1 MDLLVEKGNNKTYLS
16 QLGFLVTS
24 FEEEAPT
31 IARNSTNIQGRSGSV
46 DFGGWHESKKVKL
59 EGFYRAE
66 DQYEEET
73 LKERLFAL
81 LSDPEGIYI
90 TEMRGEI
97 GQGFE
102 RPGETEGEVYEHMM
116 TRPSHKRFYVY
127 ASSIENE
134 LQGNV
139 GGTVL
144 YKMSVEFTTLKL
156 PYGESVPR
164 DLLLSND
171 GVKPTYGE
179 NMLIN
184 TGGNI
189 LPSIFGGNYSVK
201 AGTDATSTNGETKVI
216 GNDNTQDL
224 YYRFMEPNVAKMY
237 GLSVGK
243 KYWINGEIRQSVQH
257 SIVIR
262 AQYATSG
269 GTWHNFISE
278 PITPTTSFKK
288 FSVSFTIPEGAVG
301 FFISI
306 QEYNFNNGDSFTFR
320 KLKLEEGQATPWS
333 PASSDPEYNKW
344 YLDTHYNTNNL
355 VIPYAGT
362 VPCNQLEQGFIVEF
376 TARQSG
382 GGVTLNLNGTKLT
395 YSGSI
400 VSGDVLRMSGYE
412 YTKNGLSVVR
422 TTNKAY
428 FKLLP
433 NVNNTLSASLHGTIK
448 VLNFQNLYA

>member
-24 FEEEAPT
+24 FEEGAPT

-102 RPGETEGEVYEHMM
+102 RPGETEGDIYEHMM

-144 YKMSVEFTTLKL
+144 YKTSVEFTTLKL

-164 DLLLSND
+164 DLD
-171 GVKPTYGE
+171 IK
-179 NMLIN
+179 
-184 TGGNI
+184 
-189 LPSIFGGNYSVK
+189 
-201 AGTDATSTNGETKVI
+201 
-216 GNDNTQDL
+216 
-224 YYRFMEPNVAKMY
+224 PNVPYY
-237 GLSVGK
+237 G
-243 KYWINGEIRQSVQH
+243 R
-257 SIVIR
+257 
-262 AQYATSG
+262 
-269 GTWHNFISE
+269 
-278 PITPTTSFKK
+278 
-288 FSVSFTIPEGAVG
+288 
-301 FFISI
+301 
-306 QEYNFNNGDSFTFR
+306 
-320 KLKLEEGQATPWS
+320 
-333 PASSDPEYNKW
+333 
-344 YLDTHYNTNNL
+344 NL
-355 VIPYAGT
+355 LT
-362 VPCNQLEQGFIVEF
+362 
-376 TARQSG
+376 
-382 GGVTLNLNGTKLT
+382 GTKAVKT
-395 YSGSI
+395 G
-400 VSGDVLRMSGYE
+400 
-412 YTKNGLSVVR
+412 
-422 TTNKAY
+422 
-428 FKLLP
+428 
-433 NVNNTLSASLHGTIK
+433 
-448 VLNFQNLYA
+448 

>member
-24 FEEEAPT
+24 FEEGAPT

-144 YKMSVEFTTLKL
+144 YKTSVEFTTMKL

-164 DLLLSND
+164 DLDVKPNVPYIGTNLLKNTGDLSANWSFSFKGTVDTSQKPAILHDPMSLITSGNHLIAQQQLND
-171 GVKPTYGE
+171 GLLQPSTTYTASFYAKG
-179 NMLIN
+179 
-184 TGGNI
+184 TGTF
-189 LPSIFGGNYSVK
+189 LFFCFP
-201 AGTDATSTNGETKVI
+201 D
-216 GNDNTQDL
+216 
-224 YYRFMEPNVAKMY
+224 
-237 GLSVGK
+237 
-243 KYWINGEIRQSVQH
+243 
-257 SIVIR
+257 
-262 AQYATSG
+262 
-269 GTWHNFISE
+269 
-278 PITPTTSFKK
+278 
-288 FSVSFTIPEGAVG
+288 VSEGASDTLTSIKLTSDYKLYTIT
-301 FFISI
+301 FTTLPNISGNK
-306 QEYNFNNGDSFTFR
+306 NFLLR
-320 KLKLEEGQATPWS
+320 KDYSASNPDQNTLEAYVYGLKLEKGSVATPWS
-333 PASSDPEYNKW
+333 PAPEDSGYNEW
-344 YLDTHYNTNNL
+344 YIDTYYNTDNL

-362 VPCNQLEQGFIVEF
+362 VPCSQLEQGFAIEF
-376 TARQSG
+376 TAKEGGSG
-382 GGVTLNLNGTKLT
+382 LKIDINGKEFV
-395 YSGSI
+395 YDGQ
-400 VSGDVLRMSGYE
+400 VYDGDVLKLSGYE

-422 TTNKAY
+422 MTNKAY

-433 NVNNTLSASLHGTIK
+433 GVNNTLSASLHGTIK

>member
-24 FEEEAPT
+24 FEEGAPT

-134 LQGNV
+134 FQGNV

-144 YKMSVEFTTLKL
+144 YKTSVEFTTLKL

-164 DLLLSND
+164 DLD
-171 GVKPTYGE
+171 VKPNIPYYGK
-179 NMLIN
+179 NLI
-184 TGGNI
+184 TGTKAVKTGV
-189 LPSIFGGNYSVK
+189 FK
-201 AGTDATSTNGETKVI
+201 AGSQWIGGSPINQVSIIGGKTYTYSISMITMGHTGHSSISWLDADKNIISAQAGK
-216 GNDNTQDL
+216 DN
-224 YYRFMEPNVAKMY
+224 
-237 GLSVGK
+237 
-243 KYWINGEIRQSVQH
+243 
-257 SIVIR
+257 
-262 AQYATSG
+262 
-269 GTWHNFISE
+269 
-278 PITPTTSFKK
+278 
-288 FSVSFTIPEGAVG
+288 
-301 FFISI
+301 
-306 QEYNFNNGDSFTFR
+306 
-320 KLKLEEGQATPWS
+320 PWS
-333 PASSDPEYNKW
+333 ANGGRFTNTFTAPSNAAYANLIPWYFSNVYTSDTNISWNQEKFEAGTSASPWTPAPEDPEYNQW
-344 YLDTHYNTNNL
+344 YINTYYNTDNL

-362 VPCNQLEQGFIVEF
+362 VPCSQLEQGFSIEF
-376 TARQSG
+376 TAKESG
-382 GGVTLNLNGTKLT
+382 SNLRINVNGTEFA
-395 YSGSI
+395 YNGQ
-400 VSGDVLRMSGYE
+400 VYNGDVLKLSGYE

-422 TTNKAY
+422 STNKAY

-433 NVNNTLSASLHGTIK
+433 NVTNTLSASLHGTIK

>member
-24 FEEEAPT
+24 FEEGAPT

-144 YKMSVEFTTLKL
+144 YKTSVEFTTLKL

-164 DLLLSND
+164 DLDIKPNVPYYGRNLLTGTKAVKT
-171 GVKPTYGE
+171 GV
-179 NMLIN
+179 
-184 TGGNI
+184 
-189 LPSIFGGNYSVK
+189 VK
-201 AGTDATSTNGETKVI
+201 AGSQWISGSSLAQVSVVGGKTYTYSISMITMGHTGHSSISWLDADKNIISAQAGKDNPWAANGGRFTNTFTAPNNAAYANLIPWYFSQSYTSDTNISWNQEKFEAG
-216 GNDNTQDL
+216 
-224 YYRFMEPNVAKMY
+224 
-237 GLSVGK
+237 
-243 KYWINGEIRQSVQH
+243 
-257 SIVIR
+257 
-262 AQYATSG
+262 TSASP
-269 GTWHNFISE
+269 W
-278 PITPTTSFKK
+278 TPA
-288 FSVSFTIPEGAVG
+288 PE
-301 FFISI
+301 
-306 QEYNFNNGDSFTFR
+306 
-320 KLKLEEGQATPWS
+320 
-333 PASSDPEYNKW
+333 DPEYNQW
-344 YLDTHYNTNNL
+344 YINTYYNTDKL

-362 VPCNQLEQGFIVEF
+362 VPCSQLEQGFSIEF
-376 TARQSG
+376 TAKESG
-382 GGVTLNLNGTKLT
+382 SNFKLNVNGTELT
-395 YSGSI
+395 YNGQ
-400 VSGDVLRMSGYE
+400 VYNGDVLKLSGYE

-422 TTNKAY
+422 STNKAY
-428 FKLLP
+428 FKLLS
-433 NVNNTLSASLHGTIK
+433 NVTNTLSASLHGTIK

>member
-46 DFGGWHESKKVKL
+46 DFGGWHESKNVKL

-66 DQYEEET
+66 DQYEEEM

-164 DLLLSND
+164 DLDVKPITVNNAVGTNLLTNTGADYNPSFWSDSSETTYLVND
-171 GVKPTYGE
+171 GIVTVSSKGK
-179 NMLIN
+179 
-184 TGGNI
+184 
-189 LPSIFGGNYSVK
+189 SVF
-201 AGTDATSTNGETKVI
+201 TSTQQGMPLAAGDHVVLSIDVKGT
-216 GNDNTQDL
+216 GN
-224 YYRFMEPNVAKMY
+224 V
-237 GLSVGK
+237 S
-243 KYWINGEIRQSVQH
+243 
-257 SIVIR
+257 
-262 AQYATSG
+262 SG
-269 GTWHNFISE
+269 
-278 PITPTTSFKK
+278 
-288 FSVSFTIPEGAVG
+288 
-301 FFISI
+301 
-306 QEYNFNNGDSFTFR
+306 YNNGDNFEDDSPIQSVNSPDTWKRIYFYRTLINFNAQKAQRITFDTFKGSDVQLR
-320 KLKLEEGQATPWS
+320 RPKLEKGYYATDWS
-333 PASSDPEYNKW
+333 LNPADSGYNEW
-344 YLDTHYNTNNL
+344 YLDTYYNTDNL
-355 VIPYAGT
+355 VVPYSGT
-362 VPCNQLEQGFIVEF
+362 VPCNQLEQGFSIEL
-376 TARQSG
+376 TAKEGGSG
-382 GGVTLNLNGTKLT
+382 LKIDINGTELT
-395 YSGSI
+395 YNGQ
-400 VSGDVLRMSGYE
+400 VYNGDVLKLSGYE

-422 TTNKAY
+422 STNKAY

-433 NVNNTLSASLHGTIK
+433 NVTNTLSASLHGTIK

>member
-24 FEEEAPT
+24 FEEGAPT

-164 DLLLSND
+164 DLD
-171 GVKPTYGE
+171 VKPNVPYYSENLVTGTSNELITITGSNWGASQENSVSGAYGSGKYYASAYIE
-179 NMLIN
+179 NTTPIAM
-184 TGGNI
+184 NI
-189 LPSIFGGNYSVK
+189 YIRISGK
-201 AGTDATSTNGETKVI
+201 AGNAFGSQVQPGESSISSLTFDVLD
-216 GNDNTQDL
+216 G
-224 YYRFMEPNVAKMY
+224 
-237 GLSVGK
+237 
-243 KYWINGEIRQSVQH
+243 QSLDK
-257 SIVIR
+257 I
-262 AQYATSG
+262 
-269 GTWHNFISE
+269 W
-278 PITPTTSFKK
+278 
-288 FSVSFTIPEGAVG
+288 VG
-301 FFISI
+301 FASSQTESYTYKYKEVMITRAPS
-306 QEYNFNNGDSFTFR
+306 
-320 KLKLEEGQATPWS
+320 PWS
-333 PASSDPEYNKW
+333 PAPSDPGYNEWRLKT
-344 YLDTHYNTNNL
+344 YYNTKNL

-362 VPCNQLEQGFIVEF
+362 VTCNQLEQGFTIEF
-376 TARQSG
+376 TAKEAGTGLS
-382 GGVTLNLNGTKLT
+382 VYLDWTKLT
-395 YSGSI
+395 YSGQI
-400 VSGDVLRMSGYE
+400 NSGDVFKFSGYE
-412 YTKNGLSVVR
+412 YTKNGISIVKD
-422 TTNKAY
+422 TNKAY

-433 NVNNTLSASLHGTIK
+433 NITNKISSSLHGTIK